1 MRHNKDKFERR
12 MTIWGV
18 EYKLN
23 RVIDATEKDIHHILS
38 RKMANKFNVNNPK
51 NKIEIQRRKHIAL
64 NNFFWWEAQAPHLQ
78 LKECLKIWES
88 VLSDWVR
95 ETLYTLLSL
104 DAWDFYKKELVKD
117 KWGWKPLFDNN
128 KNPLL
133 KDSI

>member
-51 NKIEIQRRKHIAL
+51 NKIEIQRRKHIHL
-64 NNFFWWEAQAPHLQ
+64 NWLFGSEAQNPKAQLEVMYNIRKTALSEEVSKALYEILQ
-78 LKECLKIWES
+78 LEDEW
-88 VLSDWVR
+88 
-95 ETLYTLLSL
+95 
-104 DAWDFYKKELVKD
+104 FYDYDLVK
-117 KWGWKPLFDNN
+117 KHK
-128 KNPLL
+128 LL
-133 KDSI
+133 KNKI

>member
-51 NKIEIQRRKHIAL
+51 NKIEIQRRKHIHL
-64 NNFFWWEAQAPHLQ
+64 NWLFGSEAQSPKAQLEVMYNIRKTALSEEVSKALYEILQ
-78 LKECLKIWES
+78 LEDE
-88 VLSDWVR
+88 
-95 ETLYTLLSL
+95 
-104 DAWDFYKKELVKD
+104 AFYDYDLVK
-117 KWGWKPLFDNN
+117 KHK
-128 KNPLL
+128 LL
-133 KDSI
+133 KNKI

>member
-78 LKECLKIWES
+78 LKKCLEIWEPA
-88 VLSDWVR
+88 LSEWVKQ
-95 ETLYTLLSL
+95 ELYTILSL
-104 DAWDFYKKELVKD
+104 DIDDFYSEDLVKN
-117 KWGWKPLFDNN
+117 KWKWKPLFEWPA
-128 KNPLL
+128 NPLY
-133 KDSI
+133 KKNI